1 LQYIPHGPKGP
12 EKKTPNSSCSG
23 QANLE
28 KKEREDMGL
37 KTKREKRKDKSPIR
51 HRVYTPACPN
61 LIDSMDTMR
70 EKT

>member
-1 LQYIPHGPKGP
+1 MPHGPKGP

-28 KKEREDMGL
+28 KKEREAMGL
-37 KTKREKRKDKSPIR
+37 KTKREERKDKPPIR
-51 HRVYTPACPN
+51 HRVYTPACPRS
-61 LIDSMDTMR
+61 IDSMGTMR